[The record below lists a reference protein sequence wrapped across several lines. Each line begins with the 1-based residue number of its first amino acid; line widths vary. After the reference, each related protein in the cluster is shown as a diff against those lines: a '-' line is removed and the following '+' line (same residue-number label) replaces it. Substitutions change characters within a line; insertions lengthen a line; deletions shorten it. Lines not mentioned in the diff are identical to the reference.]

1 MGGGGRA
8 APLPVEAAGVRRAGV
23 RRLRRR
29 LGWRQAAGFPA
40 VPASPAAAP
49 ARIEVRGPR
58 PGGPERDNPGGSAA
72 PPLPLPPTLTPELCV
87 GKKKK
92 KKVRLFRN
100 ASRGN
105 LAPCEVGRE
114 RRWRVAVPRA
124 GAKQRRRGDE
134 QCPPERPPE
143 TALPGAESQTETVV
157 IVTFSRLRPGF
168 DPVDGRTPSLTC
180 SCAVNGSAS
189 AGRLR
194 HRLDLLCKLICSSG

>member
-29 LGWRQAAGFPA
+29 LGWRQAAGVPA

-92 KKVRLFRN
+92 KKCGFLETRVEGTWPLVKLGGKG
-100 ASRGN
+100 AGGW
-105 LAPCEVGRE
+105 PCPARE
-114 RRWRVAVPRA
+114 RSSDAEATSSVRPSALRRQPCP
-124 GAKQRRRGDE
+124 GLNHKQK
-134 QCPPERPPE
+134 
-143 TALPGAESQTETVV
+143 LW
-157 IVTFSRLRPGF
+157 
-168 DPVDGRTPSLTC
+168 
-180 SCAVNGSAS
+180 
-189 AGRLR
+189 
-194 HRLDLLCKLICSSG
+194 LL